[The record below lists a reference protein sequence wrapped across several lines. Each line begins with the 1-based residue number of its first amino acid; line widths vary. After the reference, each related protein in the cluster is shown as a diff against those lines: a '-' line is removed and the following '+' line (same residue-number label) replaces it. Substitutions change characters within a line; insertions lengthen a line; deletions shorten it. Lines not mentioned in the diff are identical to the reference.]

1 MNTQSR
7 LHSPWA
13 QLIALSFAHFAVDS
27 IPGLMHTVLP
37 AIQDRFALS
46 VKAGGLLLSVFLIA
60 ANGIQVAIGHLR
72 SEKQSPLFLY
82 IGMLLA
88 TAVILFSFVPEGAGS
103 LPAAMVVAVACALGI
118 GMTHPEALRAVHRID
133 GIHSALSSSVFMAGG
148 VGGFAVGSWASTY
161 LFQWWGF
168 WGQLPFCVLSILA
181 LASVRFTGVQLAIE
195 ASPANR
201 KFAPGD
207 GDIPFWPVMAIATL
221 SAIASQLMVW
231 LIPQHLNMIGAELSL
246 GGIGV
251 AMFSLAGGI
260 GGIVMSRIA
269 ARRGEA
275 AAAAVMLGLGIPFI
289 AAYLGLMRYN
299 WAPAIMFVGGFFCYG
314 AYPIL
319 VSLARHSRG
328 PRLGQRMGF
337 IVGGIWLTACLF
349 PMLLGPVVERV
360 GAKPVLMAVP
370 AVFAAS
376 GLLAAWVAWSN
387 GGNRKTI
394 KSNEN
399 D

>member
-1 MNTQSR
+1 
-7 LHSPWA
+7 
-13 QLIALSFAHFAVDS
+13 
-27 IPGLMHTVLP
+27 
-37 AIQDRFALS
+37 
-46 VKAGGLLLSVFLIA
+46 
-60 ANGIQVAIGHLR
+60 
-72 SEKQSPLFLY
+72 
-82 IGMLLA
+82 
-88 TAVILFSFVPEGAGS
+88 
-103 LPAAMVVAVACALGI
+103 
-118 GMTHPEALRAVHRID
+118 
-133 GIHSALSSSVFMAGG
+133 
-148 VGGFAVGSWASTY
+148 
-161 LFQWWGF
+161 
-168 WGQLPFCVLSILA
+168 
-181 LASVRFTGVQLAIE
+181 
-195 ASPANR
+195 
-201 KFAPGD
+201 
-207 GDIPFWPVMAIATL
+207 MAIATL

-299 WAPAIMFVGGFFCYG
+299 WAPSIMFVGGFFCYG

-399 D
+399 N